1 MLNSLS
7 SFSSPG
13 LQGDK
18 SGVNLDHNVDDT
30 EQVLEMFKEK
40 PHKEGSTEV
49 QSLTTGTRPKESQV
63 KGTTFKIPTLQPY
76 TTRDKAQPFVNPQ
89 RPRKTRFRPDPTL
102 IHFDHLFG
110 SESWARFLLIE
121 TSIAISATKLENILL
136 TKCPSRDMSLR
147 KIDNLNWLIETTNRN
162 QSEIYLNLK
171 VLDNIQVKVK
181 RHDRLNSIFGTVILP
196 NHDDDI
202 DSNMLLDSLKKRYP
216 NVEGLEIYE
225 IPQRNLENSSFKIAK
240 IKFEGQSLP
249 TDVRIMGQKRE
260 LRPHIPKPL
269 QCKKCSKFGHS
280 TQKCRNDHICAF
292 CGSSEHQTKWNCGE
306 MKCINCGQNHHARS
320 KVCQFY
326 IYNTELR
333 LLMDRSG
340 MKVKEAKFELKVR
353 GIKDPATTSQYNTIA
368 RQNAQQK
375 PGGVNIPS
383 TNKEN
388 IKGQE
393 PDMKLKE
400 DHAAMKLKNPFD
412 ALNINSEPDLE
423 TDNEMEI
430 ESTSKGTKRLRES
443 NSPPKIEKDIN
454 SKSQKSVKDLEK
466 LIKKNPASLEYLND
480 TDMTPSPMPQP
491 EEDGVNS
498 VDSASSKKRII
509 KLNRQASPESDLL
522 DDIDPSPVFP
532 SKYLNLMKNAKD
544 KPENKKCECQK
555 CSQKDNTPE
564 MGNHHEQCGCNNCFI
579 QDCKE
584 NEPLT
589 KDRLRNIIRN
599 FLSRKDS
606 SSTTIPLELHP
617 EDCMCIK
624 HLHYYRT
631 NKIKILDNLLA
642 KQDNSNF
649 PNEYS
654 TDTEVSEIQT
664 ENQSAK

>member
-1 MLNSLS
+1 M
-7 SFSSPG
+7 
-13 LQGDK
+13 
-18 SGVNLDHNVDDT
+18 
-30 EQVLEMFKEK
+30 
-40 PHKEGSTEV
+40 
-49 QSLTTGTRPKESQV
+49 
-63 KGTTFKIPTLQPY
+63 
-76 TTRDKAQPFVNPQ
+76 
-89 RPRKTRFRPDPTL
+89 
-102 IHFDHLFG
+102 
-110 SESWARFLLIE
+110 
-121 TSIAISATKLENILL
+121 
-136 TKCPSRDMSLR
+136 
-147 KIDNLNWLIETTNRN
+147 
-162 QSEIYLNLK
+162 
-171 VLDNIQVKVK
+171 DNIQVKVK

-249 TDVRIMGQKRE
+249 TDIRIMGQKRE

-423 TDNEMEI
+423 TDYEMEI

-443 NSPPKIEKDIN
+443 NSPPN
-454 SKSQKSVKDLEK
+454 
-466 LIKKNPASLEYLND
+466 
-480 TDMTPSPMPQP
+480 
-491 EEDGVNS
+491 
-498 VDSASSKKRII
+498 
-509 KLNRQASPESDLL
+509 
-522 DDIDPSPVFP
+522 
-532 SKYLNLMKNAKD
+532 
-544 KPENKKCECQK
+544 
-555 CSQKDNTPE
+555 
-564 MGNHHEQCGCNNCFI
+564 
-579 QDCKE
+579 
-584 NEPLT
+584 
-589 KDRLRNIIRN
+589 
-599 FLSRKDS
+599 
-606 SSTTIPLELHP
+606 
-617 EDCMCIK
+617 
-624 HLHYYRT
+624 
-631 NKIKILDNLLA
+631 
-642 KQDNSNF
+642 
-649 PNEYS
+649 
-654 TDTEVSEIQT
+654 
-664 ENQSAK
+664 